1 MAYGGF
7 KNLPKR
13 RVSDKV
19 LPDKLFNITKNS
31 NYDGHQ

>member
-19 LPDKLFNITKNS
+19 LLDKLFNITKNS